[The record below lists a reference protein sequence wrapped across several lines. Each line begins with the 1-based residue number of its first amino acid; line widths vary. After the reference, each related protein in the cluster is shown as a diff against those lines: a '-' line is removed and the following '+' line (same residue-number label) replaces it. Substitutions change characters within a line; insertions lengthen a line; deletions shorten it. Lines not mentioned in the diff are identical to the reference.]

1 MNNIKTYAN
10 SEYDADIRDY
20 VHYFGEKTYCDKTVT
35 DYSFLIHN
43 RDEKINRRS
52 CKIGSYGAM
61 EMMHRTGTPESY
73 YE

>member
-20 VHYFGEKTYCDKTVT
+20 IHHFGEKQYCDKTIN

-43 RDEKINRRS
+43 QDDFVNRIS
-52 CKIGSYGAM
+52 YKLGSYGAM
-61 EMMHRTGTPESY
+61 ERLHRTGTPETY
-73 YE
+73 NE

>member
-20 VHYFGEKTYCDKTVT
+20 IHYFGEKTYCDKTVN

-43 RDEKINRRS
+43 RDHRVNMMSHRV
-52 CKIGSYGAM
+52 GAYAAM
-61 EMMHRTGTPESY
+61 EMLHRTGTPESY
-73 YE
+73 NE